1 MAAFLNGDSHNNHK
15 GDIFDTKS
23 NEGITTSTVDKILSL
38 TSYSSRLEEVLLALL
53 KEQQILKDKFES
65 DLQGLHSK
73 IDQVSQDAEQDRVK
87 LGQLQ
92 NNLDNDVSRLGQQIM
107 DVQDK
112 TQDMINEG
120 FDKQQMELDRLD
132 QTIQDT
138 RDKCHQEQQALG
150 QKLSEELGQVKNDLD
165 ESLKHLDE
173 VTNDLG

>member
-1 MAAFLNGDSHNNHK
+1 MAAFLNGDSHNNHN

-23 NEGITTSTVDKILSL
+23 NEGTTSTVDKILSL

>member
-1 MAAFLNGDSHNNHK
+1 MIEFCLAIERPVKA
-15 GDIFDTKS
+15 
-23 NEGITTSTVDKILSL
+23 EG
-38 TSYSSRLEEVLLALL
+38 YNYRL
-53 KEQQILKDKFES
+53 I
-65 DLQGLHSK
+65 
-73 IDQVSQDAEQDRVK
+73 
-87 LGQLQ
+87 LQ